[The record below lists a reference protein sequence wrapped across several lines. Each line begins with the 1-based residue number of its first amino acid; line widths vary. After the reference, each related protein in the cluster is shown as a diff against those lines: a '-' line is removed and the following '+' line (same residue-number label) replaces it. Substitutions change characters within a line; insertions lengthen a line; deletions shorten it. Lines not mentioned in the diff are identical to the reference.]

1 MNPVTWKKPPHP
13 KPFRYEDAAW
23 RELAR
28 QFAAPVARDLD
39 TDPTRRGLCQ
49 AITYLFWRHRITED
63 MKRRMTWR
71 VEAYTGS
78 GWAYAYESS
87 YSYNENFI
95 PNREARSLA
104 CLWLALDSQI
114 AP

>member
-1 MNPVTWKKPPHP
+1 MNPVTWKRPTYP

-39 TDPTRRGLCQ
+39 TDPTRRGLCH
-49 AITYLFWRHRITED
+49 AITHLFWRHRITEN
-63 MKRRMTWR
+63 MKRRMYWR
-71 VEAYTGS
+71 VESLLPVGQ
-78 GWAYAYESS
+78 YAYESS
-87 YSYNENFI
+87 YSGNAEFI
-95 PNREARSLA
+95 RHRDARALA

-114 AP
+114 DP